1 MKKAPSKIPYKILS
15 IDPWL
20 QPYYNEIALRMER
33 NNDVR
38 RKLLGDKA
46 DLASFANGYM
56 YYGFNRTDSG
66 WVYREW
72 LPGAD
77 EVHLIGDF
85 NEWNRTSHPLKRID
99 NANWEIRLE
108 GADALQHGQRV
119 KIQVRRGDKTFDR
132 IPAYIRRAV
141 QDPTTKQFTGQI
153 WAPTRRFIWTDG
165 NYKKR
170 KLTTPVIYEAHIGMY
185 QEREGVGSYR

>member
-1 MKKAPSKIPYKILS
+1 MKKAPSRIPYKILS

-46 DLASFANGYM
+46 DLVSFANGYM

-99 NANWEIRLE
+99 NANWEICLE

-119 KIQVRRGDKTFDR
+119 KNEQRQQDDQRQDRGDHHR
-132 IPAYIRRAV
+132 IREEFFPLQRCAL
-141 QDPTTKQFTGQI
+141 TGFHGHSPL
-153 WAPTRRFIWTDG
+153 WR
-165 NYKKR
+165 
-170 KLTTPVIYEAHIGMY
+170 
-185 QEREGVGSYR
+185 